1 MEGQIIVIEG
11 LDGSGKGT
19 QSKLL
24 VERLENENYKVK
36 HFEFPNYNSK
46 SAWLVNEYLSGNF
59 SKDYKEV
66 DFRVACMTFAI
77 DRLIT
82 YRDEMKKYLDDGY
95 TIICDRWVTANLLH
109 QTIRSSSEDEIDEI
123 TKWIE
128 TLEYDKFELPK
139 PYHTFFLKVPY
150 EYSYETA
157 KARYKND
164 GSIKNDIHEVSLE
177 FLKRSY
183 ENGLYVSKKYDW
195 DVIECYTDSM
205 RSIEDIH
212 EEIYDKVTKLISK

>member
-1 MEGQIIVIEG
+1 ME
-11 LDGSGKGT
+11 K
-19 QSKLL
+19 
-24 VERLENENYKVK
+24 ENYKVK

-95 TIICDRWVTANLLH
+95 TLICDRWVTANLLH
-109 QTIRSSSEDEIDEI
+109 QTTRATSKEEVDDILN
-123 TKWIE
+123 WVE

-139 PYHTFFLKVPY
+139 PDHTFLLKVPY

-157 KARYKND
+157 KARFKND
-164 GSIKNDIHEVSLE
+164 GSIKNDIHEASIE
-177 FLKRSY
+177 FLKKSY
-183 ENGLYVSKKYDW
+183 ENGLYVSDKYGW
-195 DVIECYTDSM
+195 DVIDCFK
-205 RSIEDIH
+205 
-212 EEIYDKVTKLISK
+212 DKKSSYGICASTMFNRRIPCKSLSL